1 MNNQPAVLGGTPAFE
16 QLLPMVRPVLPSYG
30 EMEDGIRHILNSGMV
45 TRGRYLSAF
54 EGAVAEHLGVRHAI
68 AVSSCTSGLML
79 AYKSLGLSGEV
90 VVPSFTFMATVSA
103 LAWCGLKPVFADV
116 DSRTTNLDLASAEA
130 AISPETTALV
140 AVHNFG
146 NPADINGL
154 EDLARQRGLK
164 LVFDAAHGFGAL
176 FNGIP
181 VGGQGDVQVFSLS
194 PTKLLISGEGGLV
207 ATNDDDLAKRIRIGR
222 EYGNDGSYDSAFPG
236 LNARMPELSALLGLH
251 SLKNLENAAESRN
264 RIAASLREGL
274 GSLPGL
280 GFQEVRP
287 EDRHS
292 YREFSVVVEAEAFG
306 MSRDQLARALKA
318 ENIDSRKYYDPPV
331 HCHTAYRQYY
341 NGGLLPSTDL
351 LAANS
356 LSLPMWSKMDQDIT
370 SGIIGAFRCIHENAP
385 AVREALGH

>member
-264 RIAASLREGL
+264 RIAASFREGL

-370 SGIIGAFRCIHENAP
+370 SGIIGAFRRIHENAP
-385 AVREALGH
+385 AVREALDH